1 MLKEQSLSTHRP
13 IESRMKFHNLQNI
26 SEAFT
31 TKKKQNTA
39 AFSSTTEDDG
49 DFIFGWTV
57 PLRTET

>member
-31 TKKKQNTA
+31 TKKNKTLQH
-39 AFSSTTEDDG
+39 S
-49 DFIFGWTV
+49 
-57 PLRTET
+57 PQQLKMMETLFLGELFL